1 MTKKCNSQKFYNADY
16 IKYVNSVAPKT
27 NHGRSLLHAFL
38 VGGFICVIGQFIR
51 YTLLYLFG
59 FYGDELAGATSVVL
73 IFIGCLLTGLGVY
86 DNIGHFAGGG
96 SIVPITG
103 FANSVCSPAM
113 EFRSEGFV
121 YGLASKMF
129 VVAGPIIVYGISA
142 SVLVGIIYYVI
153 GLF

>member
-1 MTKKCNSQKFYNADY
+1 MKKNVNKFYNAEY
-16 IKYVNSVAPKT
+16 VKYVNSIAPKT
-27 NHGRSLLHAFL
+27 NEGRSLLHAFS

-59 FYGDELAGATSVVL
+59 LYGDELAGATSVVL
-73 IFIGCLLTGLGVY
+73 IFIGCLLTGVGVY

-121 YGLASKMF
+121 YGVASKMF
-129 VVAGPIIVYGISA
+129 VVAGPIIVYGISS
-142 SVLVGIIYYVI
+142 SVLIGIIYYLI
-153 GLF
+153 GIVS

>member
-1 MTKKCNSQKFYNADY
+1 MKKNVNKFYNAEY
-16 IKYVNSVAPKT
+16 VKYVNSIAPKT
-27 NHGRSLLHAFL
+27 NEGRSLLHAFS

-59 FYGDELAGATSVVL
+59 LYGDELAGATSVVL

-121 YGLASKMF
+121 YGVASKMF
-129 VVAGPIIVYGISA
+129 VVAGPIIVYGISS
-142 SVLVGIIYYVI
+142 SVLIGIIYYLI
-153 GLF
+153 GIVS

>member
-1 MTKKCNSQKFYNADY
+1 MRKNVNKFYNAEY
-16 IKYVNSVAPKT
+16 VKYVNSIAPKT
-27 NHGRSLLHAFL
+27 NEGRSLLHAFS

-51 YTLLYLFG
+51 YTLLYFFG
-59 FYGDELAGATSVVL
+59 LYGDELAGATSVVL

-121 YGLASKMF
+121 YGVASKMF
-129 VVAGPIIVYGISA
+129 VVAGPIIVYGISS
-142 SVLVGIIYYVI
+142 SVLIGIIYYLI
-153 GLF
+153 GIAS